1 MTHPTRRPFSPTSVL
16 LFGIAIGTL
25 TLGQAGCQLLPHSM
39 QPSQLRK
46 LNRGPALGRD
56 TTNFS
61 IPDPDLPEGYKE
73 LSLGEDPFQ
82 PNVQ

>member
-1 MTHPTRRPFSPTSVL
+1 MSRLRVVSVVL
-16 LFGIAIGTL
+16 LLVVSGGL
-25 TLGQAGCQLLPHSM
+25 SGCSMLPHAF

-61 IPDPDLPEGYKE
+61 IPDPQPPQDFGR
-73 LSLGEDPFQ
+73 LSLGEDPFETGQ
-82 PNVQ
+82 ARRPH